1 MKQAKKDIKKKEEK
15 SDSKKR
21 TGANIYIGKLEHVFN
36 KKWETNEIKALA
48 DELMEWFN
56 TADENGKNKIWLRD
70 FCISKG
76 INRQR
81 LSEFE
86 KNDEYFKYIYSLCNM
101 KQESILF
108 KLGLTVKS
116 SMPIFALKN
125 IAGWKDQS
133 EVITHEGVT
142 LIHDDIV

>member
-1 MKQAKKDIKKKEEK
+1 MKEAKERRKN
-15 SDSKKR
+15 SDTKKR
-21 TGANIYIGKLEHVFN
+21 IGRNVYIGKLEHVFN
-36 KKWETNEIKALA
+36 KRWEPDEIKALA
-48 DELMEWFN
+48 DELMDWFN

-86 KNDEYFKYIYSLCNM
+86 KNNEYFRYIYSICNM

-125 IAGWKDQS
+125 IAGWKDQT
-133 EVITHEGVT
+133 EVINHEGVKI
-142 LIHDDIV
+142 IHDDIP